1 MSPES
6 GVTKLVADPLNHGRL
21 QPILCRHNN
30 IMQLSLDEFDE
41 INEIQY
47 NLRDDTEIDAAI
59 DELSDEQLV
68 VLHQGCLASVKRQ
81 RGIIARVEERLSR
94 N

>member
-1 MSPES
+1 ME
-6 GVTKLVADPLNHGRL
+6 
-21 QPILCRHNN
+21 
-30 IMQLSLDEFDE
+30 LSLAEFDE
-41 INEIQY
+41 INEVQY
-47 NLRDDTEIDAAI
+47 NLRDDAKIDEAI

-81 RGIIARVEERLSR
+81 RRIIVRIERRLAR